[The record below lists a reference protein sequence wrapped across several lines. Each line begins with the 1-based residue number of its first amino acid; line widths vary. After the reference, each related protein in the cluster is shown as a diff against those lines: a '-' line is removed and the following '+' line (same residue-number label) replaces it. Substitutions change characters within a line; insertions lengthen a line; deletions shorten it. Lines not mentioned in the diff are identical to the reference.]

1 MKLDIEF
8 PHPDRVL
15 SPNSHAP
22 LTARGAQMHGII
34 KASTKTKTRNAA
46 YFRAL
51 RALSTVPQR
60 NFPAAFVEVT
70 WYYKGVQP
78 DVDNV
83 VARLK
88 PLIDGC
94 AMAFGINDRDLELGR
109 VRRVHTL
116 DKKLAGTLVLHF
128 DTELH
133 AND

>member
-1 MKLDIEF
+1 
-8 PHPDRVL
+8 
-15 SPNSHAP
+15 
-22 LTARGAQMHGII
+22 MHGII

-51 RALSTVPQR
+51 RALNTVPQH
-60 NFPAAFVEVT
+60 NFPAKYVEVT

-116 DKKLAGTLVLHF
+116 DKKLTGTVTLHF
-128 DTELH
+128 DAEH
-133 AND
+133 EN

>member
-8 PHPDRVL
+8 PHTDRVL

-51 RALSTVPQR
+51 RALATVPQR
-60 NFPAAFVEVT
+60 TFPAAFVEVT

-116 DKKLAGTLVLHF
+116 DKKLAGTLVLHLS
-128 DTELH
+128 TETH
-133 AND
+133 D

>member
-15 SPNSHAP
+15 SPNANAP
-22 LTARGAQMHGII
+22 LTTGGARMHGIV
-34 KASTKTKTRNAA
+34 KTSAKTKTRNSA
-46 YFRAL
+46 YLRAL
-51 RALSTVPQR
+51 RALATVPNR
-60 NFPAAFVEVT
+60 YFPAKSVEVT
-70 WYYKGVQP
+70 WYYKGTKP

-94 AMAFGINDRDLELGR
+94 AMAFGINDRDLEWGR

-116 DKKLAGTLVLHF
+116 GKQAGTLILHF
-128 DTELH
+128 NTE
-133 AND
+133 NDIS